1 MKGEGFIGK
10 SDGVDRVLPRTRV
23 FDRKHDRSANFRTPR
38 RPLRTRRADEKGKVW
53 PQGHGASSPG
63 SSRVRSL
70 RSFSRF
76 VNETMRAARSFS
88 ETREL
93 VFPIAAPVAGDRAIN
108 ALLAIGSRAR
118 LKPGPACF
126 SVASM
131 LSFAGC
137 RDCGLVWTQ
146 NAANQPRSSEAVRSG
161 AYMLSRQTDG
171 RGACVAAVEHDGRFV
186 LSGGARGGSGEVRQ
200 ARDFQHRPRLAVH
213 FSGLHRRARRSG
225 RRDLHGRP
233 RPLDG
238 QRLQNGCGGRSST
251 RTSISKAT
259 PTAAR
264 QRAPSPLRAIWAMR
278 TLRS

>member
-1 MKGEGFIGK
+1 MMH
-10 SDGVDRVLPRTRV
+10 L
-23 FDRKHDRSANFRTPR
+23 R
-38 RPLRTRRADEKGKVW
+38 RGRAGCARLV
-53 PQGHGASSPG
+53 
-63 SSRVRSL
+63 

-118 LKPGPACF
+118 LKPGPARF

-161 AYMLSRQTDG
+161 AYMLSRET
-171 RGACVAAVEHDGRFV
+171 
-186 LSGGARGGSGEVRQ
+186 
-200 ARDFQHRPRLAVH
+200 
-213 FSGLHRRARRSG
+213 
-225 RRDLHGRP
+225 
-233 RPLDG
+233 
-238 QRLQNGCGGRSST
+238 
-251 RTSISKAT
+251 
-259 PTAAR
+259 
-264 QRAPSPLRAIWAMR
+264 
-278 TLRS
+278 